1 MEFGIL
7 KTNKC
12 LSLKYLSLSFSISF
26 GSKECILGEC
36 SFFPSAHNKAPPPPQ
51 NNVTSIFWLTHLK
64 CRAERKKMYKINLH
78 CKLLSIAAIY
88 LQSQVVA
95 LMMNI
100 SSPFLLHIFTVQS
113 SDHWDTY

>member
-36 SFFPSAHNKAPPPPQ
+36 SFFPSAHNKDPPPPKKQ
-51 NNVTSIFWLTHLK
+51 CNKHFLADPLKMSSREEKNV
-64 CRAERKKMYKINLH
+64 
-78 CKLLSIAAIY
+78 
-88 LQSQVVA
+88 
-95 LMMNI
+95 
-100 SSPFLLHIFTVQS
+100 
-113 SDHWDTY
+113 